1 MRRVM
6 SAAHFYKNGIMTTKN
21 ITIAGKEITLA
32 YCYATE
38 IGYKLLSDE
47 DINDY
52 LTDAIEAIEQK
63 TMPDIRKTV
72 YAVIAAINAYS
83 EWVGEKPA
91 ITDRHLMY
99 DATPLELC
107 TALGTILRLRADFY
121 KLPEGEPK
129 DEQPEEK
136 KPEQEK
142 NA

>member
-1 MRRVM
+1 
-6 SAAHFYKNGIMTTKN
+6 MTTKT

-52 LTDAIEAIEQK
+52 MADAIEAIGRK
-63 TMPDIRKTV
+63 AMPDTRKTV
-72 YAVIAAINAYS
+72 YVVIAAINAYS
-83 EWVGEKPA
+83 EWKGEQPA
-91 ITDRHLMY
+91 ISDRDLMY
-99 DATPLELC
+99 DATPMELG
-107 TALGTILRLRADFY
+107 TALGTILQLRADFY
-121 KLPEGEPK
+121 KVPSGEPK

-136 KPEQEK
+136 KPSSEK

>member
-1 MRRVM
+1 
-6 SAAHFYKNGIMTTKN
+6 MTTKT

-52 LTDAIEAIEQK
+52 MADAIEAIGRK
-63 TMPDIRKTV
+63 AMPDTRKTV
-72 YAVIAAINAYS
+72 YVVIAAINAYS
-83 EWVGEKPA
+83 EWKGEQPV
-91 ITDRHLMY
+91 ISDRDLMY
-99 DATPLELC
+99 DATPLELG
-107 TALGTILRLRADFY
+107 TALGTILQLRADFY

-129 DEQPEEK
+129 DEHPDDK
-136 KPEQEK
+136 KPEQGK

>member
-1 MRRVM
+1 
-6 SAAHFYKNGIMTTKN
+6 MTTKT

-52 LTDAIEAIEQK
+52 MADAIEAIGRK
-63 TMPDIRKTV
+63 AMPDTRKTV
-72 YAVIAAINAYS
+72 YVVIAAINAYS
-83 EWVGEKPA
+83 EWKGEQPA
-91 ITDRHLMY
+91 ISDRDLMY
-99 DATPLELC
+99 DATPLELG
-107 TALGTILRLRADFY
+107 TALGTILKLRADFY

-129 DEQPEEK
+129 DEQQEEK
-136 KPEQEK
+136 KPEQKK

>member
-1 MRRVM
+1 
-6 SAAHFYKNGIMTTKN
+6 MTTKT

-52 LTDAIEAIEQK
+52 MADAIEAIGRK
-63 TMPDIRKTV
+63 AMPDTRKTV
-72 YAVIAAINAYS
+72 YVVIAAINAYS
-83 EWVGEKPA
+83 EWKGEQPA
-91 ITDRHLMY
+91 ISDRDLMY
-99 DATPLELC
+99 DATPLELG
-107 TALGTILRLRADFY
+107 TALGTILQLRADFY

-129 DEQPEEK
+129 DEQPDDK
-136 KPEQEK
+136 KPASEK